1 MKPTLII
8 DCSMTMA
15 WCFADEGTEETA
27 RIQDRLI
34 TEAAIV
40 PAHWSLEVANVL
52 AMAEKRK
59 RISAADSTEFVKLLG
74 ELDIQVD
81 DETPARV
88 FAHVLPLSRSHLLTS
103 YDAAYVDLA
112 LRRQLPLAS
121 LDDDL
126 RRVATSLGV
135 QVLGK

>member
-1 MKPTLII
+1 MKPALII
-8 DCSMTMA
+8 DCSITMA
-15 WCFADEGTEETA
+15 WCFADEGTDETA
-27 RIQDRLI
+27 KIQDRLV

-74 ELDIQVD
+74 VLDIQID
-81 DETPARV
+81 EETPARV
-88 FAHVLPLSRSHLLTS
+88 FAHVLPLSRSHALTS

-112 LRRQLPLAS
+112 LRRHLPLAS

>member
-27 RIQDRLI
+27 KIQDRLI

-40 PAHWSLEVANVL
+40 PAHWFLEVANVL

-59 RISAADSTEFVKLLG
+59 RISAADSTEFVKLLTPWTSKWTTNSPP
-74 ELDIQVD
+74 ELSTIFY
-81 DETPARV
+81 P
-88 FAHVLPLSRSHLLTS
+88 
-103 YDAAYVDLA
+103 
-112 LRRQLPLAS
+112 
-121 LDDDL
+121 
-126 RRVATSLGV
+126 
-135 QVLGK
+135 